1 MSVSTSS
8 GHRFDKLRTLRFG
21 YGWRVARAIVRQA
34 LGREV
39 QFRAQAWTTLAVGVL
54 EVAVAI
60 VPALLIFGRTDQVHG
75 WSIGEVLMVTGAAQL
90 LNAFL
95 AAVITPN
102 QSKMTDYIRNG
113 DLDLILI
120 RPAPAQLFAAFRWFE
135 PAALL
140 GALSGLAVLIV
151 GWLQAGLHP
160 SPAGVLFAL
169 GWFVLGCAAVAL
181 IWVNLGYLAF
191 WLTSAGQLQEFLA
204 TLLTA
209 GRYPLAFYPAA
220 VRTIFLS
227 LVPIGLAT
235 TIPVDALRGRNSLP
249 ELIIAVLLLGVLA
262 MITRLH
268 WLAGLRSYSGA
279 SS

>member
-1 MSVSTSS
+1 M
-8 GHRFDKLRTLRFG
+8 RRG
-21 YGWRVARAIVRQA
+21 YGWRVARSIVRQA
-34 LGREV
+34 VERDV

-60 VPALLIFGRTDQVHG
+60 VPALLIFGRTHQVHG
-75 WSIGEVLMVTGAAQL
+75 WSIGEVLVVTGLAQL

-102 QSKMTDYIRNG
+102 QSKMTDYIRKG

-120 RPAPAQLFAAFRWFE
+120 RPAPAQALAALRWFE
-135 PAALL
+135 PAELL
-140 GALSGLAVLIV
+140 GAISGGAVLIV
-151 GWLQAGLHP
+151 GWLQAGIQP
-160 SPAGVLFAL
+160 SAAGILL
-169 GWFVLGCAAVAL
+169 GLCWFLLGCAAVAL
-181 IWVNLGYLAF
+181 IWINLGYLAF
-191 WLTSAGQLQEFLA
+191 WLTSASQVQNFLA

-235 TIPVDALRGRNSLP
+235 TVPVDALRGADSLP
-249 ELIIAVLLLGVLA
+249 ELIIALLLLGVLV

-268 WLAGLRSYSGA
+268 WLAGLRSYSSA